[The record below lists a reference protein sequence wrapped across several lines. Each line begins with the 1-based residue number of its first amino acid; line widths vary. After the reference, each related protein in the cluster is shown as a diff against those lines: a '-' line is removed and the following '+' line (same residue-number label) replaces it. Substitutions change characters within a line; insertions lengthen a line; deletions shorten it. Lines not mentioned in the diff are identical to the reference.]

1 MDKFWAAIE
10 EQLTELKDARTP
22 DSVIEILR
30 KDRIPGHSEAGSG
43 EGFFAGSG
51 GDGTVLGSL
60 LTAGWVVHWMEA
72 SYYYVLKAPDDGG
85 FITYCEGDVDRG
97 DLSPKAAPASRARWF
112 VARDGVR
119 VSPLLKSSDAASKF
133 IQDHQG
139 MSVDWATRWEGWR
152 IAGPYE
158 LQAEHTY
165 GTDDVA
171 KQEEIEAARIDAG
184 FARSKARETRKA
196 Q

>member
-1 MDKFWAAIE
+1 MAQKY
-10 EQLTELKDARTP
+10 TCVARP
-22 DSVIEILR
+22 CKHSPYLEI
-30 KDRIPGHSEAGSG
+30 SG
-43 EGFFAGSG
+43 EVA
-51 GDGTVLGSL
+51 
-60 LTAGWVVHWMEA
+60 WVNEA
-72 SYYYVLKAPDDGG
+72 PNVAVSMHPD
-85 FITYCEGDVDRG
+85 C
-97 DLSPKAAPASRARWF
+97 APASRARWF

-139 MSVDWATRWEGWR
+139 MSVDWAIRWEGWR
-152 IAGPYE
+152 IEGPYE
-158 LQAEHTY
+158 LQPESTY

-171 KQEEIEAARIDAG
+171 KQEEIEAARVDAG